1 VEQLFDRLF
10 SGDTHWWQLAGST
23 SGQLVIDVVRDNIS
37 RIHANPLA
45 RTSSV
50 ESLRSMNN
58 ATRLSNANTLARDR
72 KALGRCLGPGAQ
84 SAPALRMPFPAILA
98 GIALVLCPAIARAAT
113 CPDQP
118 VAIEEDKVT
127 LGPQHHPIGRP
138 LPQTPQFN
146 QPDRCAETIWF
157 FDENGNGAPD
167 PGEVRLFGIK
177 RQVDCGSCHGE
188 STQPRSAAA
197 ASVFLRQDA
206 ATLCLVCHRL

>member
-1 VEQLFDRLF
+1 
-10 SGDTHWWQLAGST
+10 
-23 SGQLVIDVVRDNIS
+23 LVIDAVRDNIS
-37 RIHANPLA
+37 RVHANPLA
-45 RTSSV
+45 RISSV
-50 ESLRSMNN
+50 KSLHRMNN
-58 ATRLSNANTLARDR
+58 ATRLSNANILARDR
-72 KALGRCLGPGAQ
+72 KDLGRCLRSGAQ
-84 SAPALRMPFPAILA
+84 SAPALGMPFLSILA
-98 GIALVLCPAIARAAT
+98 GIALVLCPAIARAAG

-127 LGPQHHPIGRP
+127 LGRQHHPIGRP

-206 ATLCLVCHRL
+206 ATLCLVCHGL